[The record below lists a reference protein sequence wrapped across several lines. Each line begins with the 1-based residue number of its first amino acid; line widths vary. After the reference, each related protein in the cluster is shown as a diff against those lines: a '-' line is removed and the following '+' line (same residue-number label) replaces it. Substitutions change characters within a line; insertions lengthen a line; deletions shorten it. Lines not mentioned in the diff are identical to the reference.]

1 MDENKGLVET
11 MEDYAEELEAS
22 FKRLHEGDI
31 VTGTVVAVTDDQVL
45 VDLKYFAQGVI
56 DRENLS
62 NDPDFNMKEEIQPG
76 DLLTATV
83 IQTDDGEGNVV
94 LSRKEA
100 NDRMTWEHF
109 RQLLDERTPL
119 EVTISEVVNGGAVA
133 MVEGVRGFIP
143 ASRLD
148 AAYVEDLDSWNGK
161 KIPVLVIEA
170 DEEKKRLVLSGRE
183 LAREKQ
189 DAEKKSRI
197 ARCET
202 GAIMEGTVETIKPY
216 VDEFISFAKTHPE
229 LKFYVT
235 RIGCG
240 IAGFKDE
247 EIAPLFQDAFGVDN
261 IILPKSFADI
271 IEPKFPFDIASFED
285 AINWTLPGIQL
296 FYRDTNVAGDLDKL
310 AEVYRNRNIIRA
322 GFFIDCTSRA
332 AKLVK
337 NVRFIIASAH
347 AAAIWQVMGD
357 EEAEQWRLNVLDFNS
372 YFKVVD
378 TYCVGDQLQILLLHI
393 PLRGIPMFAGMGNI
407 NIGEDLD
414 LIKIARKSFDD
425 KSKMQPLPWLET
437 EAWNQRTDMLPGTCA
452 AGWASLELQEP
463 NNEQVANLHNAILSM
478 SHDDTDL
485 NKPI

>member
-1 MDENKGLVET
+1 MDENKELVET

-202 GAIMEGTVETIKPY
+202 GAIMEDNQAIRRVCPAGKWLKRTGTRFP
-216 VDEFISFAKTHPE
+216 DEQKTRGE
-229 LKFYVT
+229 S
-235 RIGCG
+235 GCSRKG
-240 IAGFKDE
+240 GTESDGE
-247 EIAPLFQDAFGVDN
+247 NP
-261 IILPKSFADI
+261 
-271 IEPKFPFDIASFED
+271 
-285 AINWTLPGIQL
+285 
-296 FYRDTNVAGDLDKL
+296 
-310 AEVYRNRNIIRA
+310 VYRKWQTKPQHERGRA
-322 GFFIDCTSRA
+322 GR
-332 AKLVK
+332 
-337 NVRFIIASAH
+337 SA
-347 AAAIWQVMGD
+347 G
-357 EEAEQWRLNVLDFNS
+357 
-372 YFKVVD
+372 
-378 TYCVGDQLQILLLHI
+378 
-393 PLRGIPMFAGMGNI
+393 RGSI
-407 NIGEDLD
+407 
-414 LIKIARKSFDD
+414 
-425 KSKMQPLPWLET
+425 
-437 EAWNQRTDMLPGTCA
+437 
-452 AGWASLELQEP
+452 
-463 NNEQVANLHNAILSM
+463 
-478 SHDDTDL
+478 
-485 NKPI
+485 

>member
-1 MDENKGLVET
+1 MDENKELVET
-11 MEDYAEELEAS
+11 MEDYAEELEVS

-83 IQTDDGEGNVV
+83 NQTDDGEGNVV

-216 VDEFISFAKTHPE
+216 GAFVLLENGLSGLVHVSQMSKKRVENPGAVVKVGQKVTVKILSTANGKLSLSMKEVEPDEAPEEEVFNYHESGEATTGFAE
-229 LKFYVT
+229 LLK
-235 RIGCG
+235 
-240 IAGFKDE
+240 GFK
-247 EIAPLFQDAFGVDN
+247 
-261 IILPKSFADI
+261 
-271 IEPKFPFDIASFED
+271 FD
-285 AINWTLPGIQL
+285 
-296 FYRDTNVAGDLDKL
+296 
-310 AEVYRNRNIIRA
+310 
-322 GFFIDCTSRA
+322 
-332 AKLVK
+332 
-337 NVRFIIASAH
+337 
-347 AAAIWQVMGD
+347 
-357 EEAEQWRLNVLDFNS
+357 
-372 YFKVVD
+372 
-378 TYCVGDQLQILLLHI
+378 
-393 PLRGIPMFAGMGNI
+393 
-407 NIGEDLD
+407 
-414 LIKIARKSFDD
+414 
-425 KSKMQPLPWLET
+425 
-437 EAWNQRTDMLPGTCA
+437 
-452 AGWASLELQEP
+452 
-463 NNEQVANLHNAILSM
+463 
-478 SHDDTDL
+478 
-485 NKPI
+485 

>member
-1 MDENKGLVET
+1 MDENKELVET

-62 NDPDFNMKEEIQPG
+62 NDPDFNMKDEIQPG

-83 IQTDDGEGNVV
+83 IQTDDGDGNVV

-202 GAIMEGTVETIKPY
+202 GAIMEGTGETIKPY
-216 VDEFISFAKTHPE
+216 GAGKWLKRTGTCFPDEQKTRGE
-229 LKFYVT
+229 S
-235 RIGCG
+235 GCSRKG
-240 IAGFKDE
+240 GTESDGE
-247 EIAPLFQDAFGVDN
+247 NP
-261 IILPKSFADI
+261 
-271 IEPKFPFDIASFED
+271 
-285 AINWTLPGIQL
+285 
-296 FYRDTNVAGDLDKL
+296 
-310 AEVYRNRNIIRA
+310 VYRKWQTKPQHERGRA
-322 GFFIDCTSRA
+322 GR
-332 AKLVK
+332 
-337 NVRFIIASAH
+337 SA
-347 AAAIWQVMGD
+347 G
-357 EEAEQWRLNVLDFNS
+357 
-372 YFKVVD
+372 
-378 TYCVGDQLQILLLHI
+378 
-393 PLRGIPMFAGMGNI
+393 RGSI
-407 NIGEDLD
+407 
-414 LIKIARKSFDD
+414 
-425 KSKMQPLPWLET
+425 
-437 EAWNQRTDMLPGTCA
+437 
-452 AGWASLELQEP
+452 
-463 NNEQVANLHNAILSM
+463 
-478 SHDDTDL
+478 
-485 NKPI
+485 

>member
-1 MDENKGLVET
+1 MDENKELVET

-62 NDPDFNMKEEIQPG
+62 NDPDFNMKDEIQPG

-83 IQTDDGEGNVV
+83 IQTDDGDGNVV

-109 RQLLDERTPL
+109 RQLRDERTPL

-170 DEEKKRLVLSGRE
+170 DEEKK
-183 LAREKQ
+183 
-189 DAEKKSRI
+189 SRI

-216 VDEFISFAKTHPE
+216 GAFVLLENGLSGLVHVSQMSKKRVENPGAVVKVGQKVTVKILSTANGKLSLSMKEVEPDEAPEEEVFNYHESGEATTGFAE
-229 LKFYVT
+229 LLK
-235 RIGCG
+235 
-240 IAGFKDE
+240 GFK
-247 EIAPLFQDAFGVDN
+247 
-261 IILPKSFADI
+261 
-271 IEPKFPFDIASFED
+271 FD
-285 AINWTLPGIQL
+285 
-296 FYRDTNVAGDLDKL
+296 
-310 AEVYRNRNIIRA
+310 
-322 GFFIDCTSRA
+322 
-332 AKLVK
+332 
-337 NVRFIIASAH
+337 
-347 AAAIWQVMGD
+347 
-357 EEAEQWRLNVLDFNS
+357 
-372 YFKVVD
+372 
-378 TYCVGDQLQILLLHI
+378 
-393 PLRGIPMFAGMGNI
+393 
-407 NIGEDLD
+407 
-414 LIKIARKSFDD
+414 
-425 KSKMQPLPWLET
+425 
-437 EAWNQRTDMLPGTCA
+437 
-452 AGWASLELQEP
+452 
-463 NNEQVANLHNAILSM
+463 
-478 SHDDTDL
+478 
-485 NKPI
+485 

>member
-1 MDENKGLVET
+1 MDENKELVET

-83 IQTDDGEGNVV
+83 IQIDDGEGNVV

-216 VDEFISFAKTHPE
+216 GAFVLLENGLSGLVHVSQMSKKRVENPGAVVKVGQKVTVKILSTANGKLSLSMKEVEPDEAPEEEVFNYHESGEATTGFAE
-229 LKFYVT
+229 LLK
-235 RIGCG
+235 
-240 IAGFKDE
+240 GFK
-247 EIAPLFQDAFGVDN
+247 
-261 IILPKSFADI
+261 
-271 IEPKFPFDIASFED
+271 FD
-285 AINWTLPGIQL
+285 
-296 FYRDTNVAGDLDKL
+296 
-310 AEVYRNRNIIRA
+310 
-322 GFFIDCTSRA
+322 
-332 AKLVK
+332 
-337 NVRFIIASAH
+337 
-347 AAAIWQVMGD
+347 
-357 EEAEQWRLNVLDFNS
+357 
-372 YFKVVD
+372 
-378 TYCVGDQLQILLLHI
+378 
-393 PLRGIPMFAGMGNI
+393 
-407 NIGEDLD
+407 
-414 LIKIARKSFDD
+414 
-425 KSKMQPLPWLET
+425 
-437 EAWNQRTDMLPGTCA
+437 
-452 AGWASLELQEP
+452 
-463 NNEQVANLHNAILSM
+463 
-478 SHDDTDL
+478 
-485 NKPI
+485 

>member
-1 MDENKGLVET
+1 MT
-11 MEDYAEELEAS
+11 
-22 FKRLHEGDI
+22 
-31 VTGTVVAVTDDQVL
+31 VTFVAVTDDQVL

-62 NDPDFNMKEEIQPG
+62 NDPDFNMKDEIQPG

-83 IQTDDGEGNVV
+83 IQTDDGDGNVV

-216 VDEFISFAKTHPE
+216 GAFVLLENGLSGLVHVSQMSKKRVENPGAVVKVGQKVTVKILSTANGKLSLSMKEVEPDEAPEEEVFNYHESGEATTGFAE
-229 LKFYVT
+229 LLK
-235 RIGCG
+235 
-240 IAGFKDE
+240 GFK
-247 EIAPLFQDAFGVDN
+247 
-261 IILPKSFADI
+261 
-271 IEPKFPFDIASFED
+271 FD
-285 AINWTLPGIQL
+285 
-296 FYRDTNVAGDLDKL
+296 
-310 AEVYRNRNIIRA
+310 
-322 GFFIDCTSRA
+322 
-332 AKLVK
+332 
-337 NVRFIIASAH
+337 
-347 AAAIWQVMGD
+347 
-357 EEAEQWRLNVLDFNS
+357 
-372 YFKVVD
+372 
-378 TYCVGDQLQILLLHI
+378 
-393 PLRGIPMFAGMGNI
+393 
-407 NIGEDLD
+407 
-414 LIKIARKSFDD
+414 
-425 KSKMQPLPWLET
+425 
-437 EAWNQRTDMLPGTCA
+437 
-452 AGWASLELQEP
+452 
-463 NNEQVANLHNAILSM
+463 
-478 SHDDTDL
+478 
-485 NKPI
+485 

>member
-1 MDENKGLVET
+1 MDENKELVET

-62 NDPDFNMKEEIQPG
+62 NDPDFNMKEEIQTG

-216 VDEFISFAKTHPE
+216 GAFVLLENGLSGLVHVSQMSKKRVENPGAVVKVGQKVTVKILSTANGKLSLSMKEVEPDEAPEEEVFNYHESGEATTGFAE
-229 LKFYVT
+229 LLK
-235 RIGCG
+235 
-240 IAGFKDE
+240 GFK
-247 EIAPLFQDAFGVDN
+247 
-261 IILPKSFADI
+261 
-271 IEPKFPFDIASFED
+271 FD
-285 AINWTLPGIQL
+285 
-296 FYRDTNVAGDLDKL
+296 
-310 AEVYRNRNIIRA
+310 
-322 GFFIDCTSRA
+322 
-332 AKLVK
+332 
-337 NVRFIIASAH
+337 
-347 AAAIWQVMGD
+347 
-357 EEAEQWRLNVLDFNS
+357 
-372 YFKVVD
+372 
-378 TYCVGDQLQILLLHI
+378 
-393 PLRGIPMFAGMGNI
+393 
-407 NIGEDLD
+407 
-414 LIKIARKSFDD
+414 
-425 KSKMQPLPWLET
+425 
-437 EAWNQRTDMLPGTCA
+437 
-452 AGWASLELQEP
+452 
-463 NNEQVANLHNAILSM
+463 
-478 SHDDTDL
+478 
-485 NKPI
+485 

>member
-1 MDENKGLVET
+1 MDENKELVET

-189 DAEKKSRI
+189 DAEKKSQI
-197 ARCET
+197 ARCEI

-216 VDEFISFAKTHPE
+216 GAFVLLENGLSGLVHVSQMSKKRVENPGAVVKVGQKVTVKILSTANGKLSLSMKEVEPDEAPEEEVFNYHESGEATTGFAE
-229 LKFYVT
+229 LLK
-235 RIGCG
+235 
-240 IAGFKDE
+240 GFK
-247 EIAPLFQDAFGVDN
+247 
-261 IILPKSFADI
+261 
-271 IEPKFPFDIASFED
+271 FD
-285 AINWTLPGIQL
+285 
-296 FYRDTNVAGDLDKL
+296 
-310 AEVYRNRNIIRA
+310 
-322 GFFIDCTSRA
+322 
-332 AKLVK
+332 
-337 NVRFIIASAH
+337 
-347 AAAIWQVMGD
+347 
-357 EEAEQWRLNVLDFNS
+357 
-372 YFKVVD
+372 
-378 TYCVGDQLQILLLHI
+378 
-393 PLRGIPMFAGMGNI
+393 
-407 NIGEDLD
+407 
-414 LIKIARKSFDD
+414 
-425 KSKMQPLPWLET
+425 
-437 EAWNQRTDMLPGTCA
+437 
-452 AGWASLELQEP
+452 
-463 NNEQVANLHNAILSM
+463 
-478 SHDDTDL
+478 
-485 NKPI
+485 

>member
-1 MDENKGLVET
+1 MDENKELVET

-109 RQLLDERTPL
+109 RLRGAHPLRVVLRQLLDERTPL

-161 KIPVLVIEA
+161 KISVLVIEA

-189 DAEKKSRI
+189 DAEKKSQI

-216 VDEFISFAKTHPE
+216 GAFVLLENGLSGLVHVSQMSKKRVENPGAVVKVGQKVTVKILSTANGKLSLSMKEVEPDEAPEEEVFNYHESGEATTGFAE
-229 LKFYVT
+229 LLK
-235 RIGCG
+235 
-240 IAGFKDE
+240 GFK
-247 EIAPLFQDAFGVDN
+247 
-261 IILPKSFADI
+261 
-271 IEPKFPFDIASFED
+271 FD
-285 AINWTLPGIQL
+285 
-296 FYRDTNVAGDLDKL
+296 
-310 AEVYRNRNIIRA
+310 
-322 GFFIDCTSRA
+322 
-332 AKLVK
+332 
-337 NVRFIIASAH
+337 
-347 AAAIWQVMGD
+347 
-357 EEAEQWRLNVLDFNS
+357 
-372 YFKVVD
+372 
-378 TYCVGDQLQILLLHI
+378 
-393 PLRGIPMFAGMGNI
+393 
-407 NIGEDLD
+407 
-414 LIKIARKSFDD
+414 
-425 KSKMQPLPWLET
+425 
-437 EAWNQRTDMLPGTCA
+437 
-452 AGWASLELQEP
+452 
-463 NNEQVANLHNAILSM
+463 
-478 SHDDTDL
+478 
-485 NKPI
+485 

>member
-1 MDENKGLVET
+1 MDENKELVET

-45 VDLKYFAQGVI
+45 LDLKYFAQGVI

-62 NDPDFNMKEEIQPG
+62 NDPDFNMKEEIHPG

-83 IQTDDGEGNVV
+83 IQTDDGEGNIV

-119 EVTISEVVNGGAVA
+119 DVTISEVVNGGAVA

-216 VDEFISFAKTHPE
+216 GAFVLLENGLSGLVHVSQMSKKRVENPGAVVKVGQKVTVKILSTANGKLSLSMKEVEPDEAPEEEVFNYHESGEATTGFAE
-229 LKFYVT
+229 LLK
-235 RIGCG
+235 
-240 IAGFKDE
+240 GFK
-247 EIAPLFQDAFGVDN
+247 
-261 IILPKSFADI
+261 
-271 IEPKFPFDIASFED
+271 FD
-285 AINWTLPGIQL
+285 
-296 FYRDTNVAGDLDKL
+296 
-310 AEVYRNRNIIRA
+310 
-322 GFFIDCTSRA
+322 
-332 AKLVK
+332 
-337 NVRFIIASAH
+337 
-347 AAAIWQVMGD
+347 
-357 EEAEQWRLNVLDFNS
+357 
-372 YFKVVD
+372 
-378 TYCVGDQLQILLLHI
+378 
-393 PLRGIPMFAGMGNI
+393 
-407 NIGEDLD
+407 
-414 LIKIARKSFDD
+414 
-425 KSKMQPLPWLET
+425 
-437 EAWNQRTDMLPGTCA
+437 
-452 AGWASLELQEP
+452 
-463 NNEQVANLHNAILSM
+463 
-478 SHDDTDL
+478 
-485 NKPI
+485 

>member
-1 MDENKGLVET
+1 MDENKELVET

-161 KIPVLVIEA
+161 KISVLVIEA

-183 LAREKQ
+183 LARVKILSTANGKLSLSMKEVEP
-189 DAEKKSRI
+189 DEAPEEEVFNYHESGEATTGFAEL
-197 ARCET
+197 
-202 GAIMEGTVETIKPY
+202 
-216 VDEFISFAKTHPE
+216 
-229 LKFYVT
+229 LK
-235 RIGCG
+235 
-240 IAGFKDE
+240 GFK
-247 EIAPLFQDAFGVDN
+247 
-261 IILPKSFADI
+261 
-271 IEPKFPFDIASFED
+271 FD
-285 AINWTLPGIQL
+285 
-296 FYRDTNVAGDLDKL
+296 
-310 AEVYRNRNIIRA
+310 
-322 GFFIDCTSRA
+322 
-332 AKLVK
+332 
-337 NVRFIIASAH
+337 
-347 AAAIWQVMGD
+347 
-357 EEAEQWRLNVLDFNS
+357 
-372 YFKVVD
+372 
-378 TYCVGDQLQILLLHI
+378 
-393 PLRGIPMFAGMGNI
+393 
-407 NIGEDLD
+407 
-414 LIKIARKSFDD
+414 
-425 KSKMQPLPWLET
+425 
-437 EAWNQRTDMLPGTCA
+437 
-452 AGWASLELQEP
+452 
-463 NNEQVANLHNAILSM
+463 
-478 SHDDTDL
+478 
-485 NKPI
+485 

>member
-1 MDENKGLVET
+1 MDENKELVET

-45 VDLKYFAQGVI
+45 GDLKYFAQGVI

-170 DEEKKRLVLSGRE
+170 DEEKKRLVLFFSRQLSSCPAE
-183 LAREKQ
+183 SWREK
-189 DAEKKSRI
+189 
-197 ARCET
+197 
-202 GAIMEGTVETIKPY
+202 
-216 VDEFISFAKTHPE
+216 
-229 LKFYVT
+229 
-235 RIGCG
+235 
-240 IAGFKDE
+240 
-247 EIAPLFQDAFGVDN
+247 
-261 IILPKSFADI
+261 
-271 IEPKFPFDIASFED
+271 
-285 AINWTLPGIQL
+285 
-296 FYRDTNVAGDLDKL
+296 
-310 AEVYRNRNIIRA
+310 NRMRRRRA
-322 GFFIDCTSRA
+322 GLRVVRPARSWKERSRQSSHTA
-332 AKLVK
+332 
-337 NVRFIIASAH
+337 
-347 AAAIWQVMGD
+347 
-357 EEAEQWRLNVLDFNS
+357 RLS
-372 YFKVVD
+372 
-378 TYCVGDQLQILLLHI
+378 CW
-393 PLRGIPMFAGMGNI
+393 
-407 NIGEDLD
+407 
-414 LIKIARKSFDD
+414 
-425 KSKMQPLPWLET
+425 KM
-437 EAWNQRTDMLPGTCA
+437 A
-452 AGWASLELQEP
+452 
-463 NNEQVANLHNAILSM
+463 
-478 SHDDTDL
+478 
-485 NKPI
+485 

>member
-1 MDENKGLVET
+1 MDENKELVET

-45 VDLKYFAQGVI
+45 LDLKYFAQGVI

-62 NDPDFNMKEEIQPG
+62 NDPDFNMKEEIHPG

-83 IQTDDGEGNVV
+83 IQTDDGEGNIV

-119 EVTISEVVNGGAVA
+119 DVTISEVVNGGAVA

-216 VDEFISFAKTHPE
+216 GAFVLLENGLSGLVHVSQMSKKRVENPGAVVKVGQ
-229 LKFYVT
+229 KVT
-235 RIGCG
+235 
-240 IAGFKDE
+240 
-247 EIAPLFQDAFGVDN
+247 
-261 IILPKSFADI
+261 
-271 IEPKFPFDIASFED
+271 
-285 AINWTLPGIQL
+285 
-296 FYRDTNVAGDLDKL
+296 
-310 AEVYRNRNIIRA
+310 
-322 GFFIDCTSRA
+322 
-332 AKLVK
+332 VK
-337 NVRFIIASAH
+337 
-347 AAAIWQVMGD
+347 
-357 EEAEQWRLNVLDFNS
+357 
-372 YFKVVD
+372 
-378 TYCVGDQLQILLLHI
+378 
-393 PLRGIPMFAGMGNI
+393 
-407 NIGEDLD
+407 
-414 LIKIARKSFDD
+414 
-425 KSKMQPLPWLET
+425 
-437 EAWNQRTDMLPGTCA
+437 
-452 AGWASLELQEP
+452 
-463 NNEQVANLHNAILSM
+463 ILSTANGKLSLSM
-478 SHDDTDL
+478 KEVEPDEAPEEEVFNYHESGEATTGFAELLKDFKFD
-485 NKPI
+485 

>member
-1 MDENKGLVET
+1 MDENKELVET

-83 IQTDDGEGNVV
+83 NQTDDGEGNVV

-202 GAIMEGTVETIKPY
+202 GVIMEGTVETIKPY
-216 VDEFISFAKTHPE
+216 GAFVLLENGLSGLVHVSQMSKKRVENPGAVVKVGQKVTVKILSTANGKLSLSMKEVEPDEAPEEEVFNYHESGEATTGFAE
-229 LKFYVT
+229 LLK
-235 RIGCG
+235 
-240 IAGFKDE
+240 GFK
-247 EIAPLFQDAFGVDN
+247 
-261 IILPKSFADI
+261 
-271 IEPKFPFDIASFED
+271 FD
-285 AINWTLPGIQL
+285 
-296 FYRDTNVAGDLDKL
+296 
-310 AEVYRNRNIIRA
+310 
-322 GFFIDCTSRA
+322 
-332 AKLVK
+332 
-337 NVRFIIASAH
+337 
-347 AAAIWQVMGD
+347 
-357 EEAEQWRLNVLDFNS
+357 
-372 YFKVVD
+372 
-378 TYCVGDQLQILLLHI
+378 
-393 PLRGIPMFAGMGNI
+393 
-407 NIGEDLD
+407 
-414 LIKIARKSFDD
+414 
-425 KSKMQPLPWLET
+425 
-437 EAWNQRTDMLPGTCA
+437 
-452 AGWASLELQEP
+452 
-463 NNEQVANLHNAILSM
+463 
-478 SHDDTDL
+478 
-485 NKPI
+485 

>member
-1 MDENKGLVET
+1 MDENKELVET

-62 NDPDFNMKEEIQPG
+62 NDPDFNMKEEIQLG

-189 DAEKKSRI
+189 DAEKKSQI

-216 VDEFISFAKTHPE
+216 GAFVLLENGLSGLVHVSQMSKKRVENPGAVVKVGQKVTVKILSTANGKLSLSMKEVEPDEAPEEEVFNYHESGEATTGFAE
-229 LKFYVT
+229 LLK
-235 RIGCG
+235 
-240 IAGFKDE
+240 GFK
-247 EIAPLFQDAFGVDN
+247 
-261 IILPKSFADI
+261 
-271 IEPKFPFDIASFED
+271 FD
-285 AINWTLPGIQL
+285 
-296 FYRDTNVAGDLDKL
+296 
-310 AEVYRNRNIIRA
+310 
-322 GFFIDCTSRA
+322 
-332 AKLVK
+332 
-337 NVRFIIASAH
+337 
-347 AAAIWQVMGD
+347 
-357 EEAEQWRLNVLDFNS
+357 
-372 YFKVVD
+372 
-378 TYCVGDQLQILLLHI
+378 
-393 PLRGIPMFAGMGNI
+393 
-407 NIGEDLD
+407 
-414 LIKIARKSFDD
+414 
-425 KSKMQPLPWLET
+425 
-437 EAWNQRTDMLPGTCA
+437 
-452 AGWASLELQEP
+452 
-463 NNEQVANLHNAILSM
+463 
-478 SHDDTDL
+478 
-485 NKPI
+485 

>member
-1 MDENKGLVET
+1 MDENKELVET

-76 DLLTATV
+76 DLLTTTV

-94 LSRKEA
+94 LSCKEA

-216 VDEFISFAKTHPE
+216 GAFVLLENGLSGLVHVSQMSKKRVENPGAVVKVGQKVTVKILSTANGKLSLSMKEVEPDEAPEEEVFNYHESGEATTGFAE
-229 LKFYVT
+229 LLK
-235 RIGCG
+235 
-240 IAGFKDE
+240 GFK
-247 EIAPLFQDAFGVDN
+247 
-261 IILPKSFADI
+261 
-271 IEPKFPFDIASFED
+271 FD
-285 AINWTLPGIQL
+285 
-296 FYRDTNVAGDLDKL
+296 
-310 AEVYRNRNIIRA
+310 
-322 GFFIDCTSRA
+322 
-332 AKLVK
+332 
-337 NVRFIIASAH
+337 
-347 AAAIWQVMGD
+347 
-357 EEAEQWRLNVLDFNS
+357 
-372 YFKVVD
+372 
-378 TYCVGDQLQILLLHI
+378 
-393 PLRGIPMFAGMGNI
+393 
-407 NIGEDLD
+407 
-414 LIKIARKSFDD
+414 
-425 KSKMQPLPWLET
+425 
-437 EAWNQRTDMLPGTCA
+437 
-452 AGWASLELQEP
+452 
-463 NNEQVANLHNAILSM
+463 
-478 SHDDTDL
+478 
-485 NKPI
+485 

>member
-1 MDENKGLVET
+1 MDENKELVET

-31 VTGTVVAVTDDQVL
+31 VTGTVVAVTDD
-45 VDLKYFAQGVI
+45 QGVI

-216 VDEFISFAKTHPE
+216 GAFVLLENGLSGLVHVSQMSKKRVENPGAVVKVGQKVTVKILSTANGKLSLSMKEVEPDEAPEEEVFNYHESGEATTGFAE
-229 LKFYVT
+229 LLK
-235 RIGCG
+235 
-240 IAGFKDE
+240 GFK
-247 EIAPLFQDAFGVDN
+247 
-261 IILPKSFADI
+261 
-271 IEPKFPFDIASFED
+271 FD
-285 AINWTLPGIQL
+285 
-296 FYRDTNVAGDLDKL
+296 
-310 AEVYRNRNIIRA
+310 
-322 GFFIDCTSRA
+322 
-332 AKLVK
+332 
-337 NVRFIIASAH
+337 
-347 AAAIWQVMGD
+347 
-357 EEAEQWRLNVLDFNS
+357 
-372 YFKVVD
+372 
-378 TYCVGDQLQILLLHI
+378 
-393 PLRGIPMFAGMGNI
+393 
-407 NIGEDLD
+407 
-414 LIKIARKSFDD
+414 
-425 KSKMQPLPWLET
+425 
-437 EAWNQRTDMLPGTCA
+437 
-452 AGWASLELQEP
+452 
-463 NNEQVANLHNAILSM
+463 
-478 SHDDTDL
+478 
-485 NKPI
+485 